1 MIAGASHG
9 KSFGP
14 KENSYICGI
23 WIYQFQK
30 ASKMSNDYLSQTETG
45 ALYNETSHKI
55 GKFLKDNGYRNSDGS
70 PSETSSHIVEK
81 RASTNPGTWFYVW
94 KKDVI
99 LPELDKAGFVK
110 VALSETADSAECDS
124 TKGDSDE
131 GEI

>member
-1 MIAGASHG
+1 
-9 KSFGP
+9 
-14 KENSYICGI
+14 
-23 WIYQFQK
+23 
-30 ASKMSNDYLSQTETG
+30 MSTDYLSQTEMG
-45 ALYNETSHKI
+45 ALYNTTANKI

-81 RASTNPGTWFYVW
+81 RASKNPGTWFYVW

-110 VALSETADSAECDS
+110 VALSETDDSAECNS

-131 GEI
+131 REI